1 MSYEIDRKK
10 EFATHLVL
18 IVVAISIVLALSEY
32 STLSYFLILLL
43 GVWKM
48 MEMQRNVCFG
58 CKLYEYIEKKGIQIV
73 SL

>member
-10 EFATHLVL
+10 EFARHLVL
-18 IVVAISIVLALSEY
+18 IVVAISIVLAVSKY
-32 STLSYFLILLL
+32 STLSFFLILLL

-48 MEMQRNVCFG
+48 IEMQKNICFA
-58 CKLYEYIEKKGIQIV
+58 CKLYEYIERKGIQIV